1 MKENN
6 EDENNIQNKN
16 NINNEKER
24 LLKEKEM
31 EKERE
36 KENNNNNNKFK
47 VQYDTTAN
55 EEYDKE
61 RIKHSKNLYE
71 AQEEQQKKMFY
82 SQRHLYE
89 RQKDKK
95 DPLINIYSKN
105 LQEEYINEVNYI
117 LRNSIITIII
127 AIIILVQAFLIIK
140 NFKSYTENILSLIFG
155 CFVFFNSLLV
165 IIELYRNAL
174 RDQIRFKLHK
184 LFSLFLSTF
193 LLALFVCQILNSFTV
208 YGKIKL
214 KKEKCQM
221 KKIGCSHMLIYNIIL
236 ALSCLH
242 LFGILLIIK
251 FQMWLGFNSIRVL
264 LGYQLEVIQKQIL
277 EDKND
282 KKDDI
287 NPNGINNEK
296 KKNDG
301 NVHQKQD

>member
-6 EDENNIQNKN
+6 EDENNI
-16 NINNEKER
+16 NNEKET
-24 LLKEKEM
+24 LLKEKEI
-31 EKERE
+31 EKETE
-36 KENNNNNNKFK
+36 INNNNNKFK
-47 VQYDTTAN
+47 VQYETNAN

-71 AQEEQQKKMFY
+71 AQEEQQRKLFY

-184 LFSLFLSTF
+184 LFSLFLSAF
-193 LLALFVCQILNSFTV
+193 LLVLFVCQILNSLNV

-264 LGYQLEVIQKQIL
+264 IGYQLEVIQKQIL

-287 NPNGINNEK
+287 NPNDINNKK